1 MVFTLVNS
9 LTKESKTFNGK
20 SIHPAISL
28 PPLICLS
35 IYIPIYPVIQL
46 LKNPPTMRE
55 TWVRS
60 LGWEDPLEKGRLPTP
75 VFLGFP
81 RGLAGKASAR
91 NVGDLDSI
99 PGLGRSFGEGVG
111 YPSQYSW
118 ASLMAWLVKHLR
130 TMWETWVQSLGWE
143 PCNLWSAPDW
153 FLLSRWHGVMADGLR
168 LSELGYLDHSVSL
181 PFLPSFLFT
190 LKFTEGRSCVSK
202 SLTPQFDSVP

>member
-1 MVFTLVNS
+1 MTERGCNQSVSQSV
-9 LTKESKTFNGK
+9 
-20 SIHPAISL
+20 
-28 PPLICLS
+28 
-35 IYIPIYPVIQL
+35 QL
-46 LKNPPTMRE
+46 LS
-55 TWVRS
+55 WVRLFATPAYGWAS
-60 LGWEDPLEKGRLPTP
+60 LIARLVKNLRFLGWEDPLEKGRLPTP

-99 PGLGRSFGEGVG
+99 PGLGRSSGEGVG

-202 SLTPQFDSVP
+202 SLKPQFDSVP